1 MQKEKHCKN
10 KTVIIL
16 IAARLM
22 VTFESKTD
30 KSPVITTGEWSYPLG
45 NGAMSAVVQP
55 NSRYKN

>member
-16 IAARLM
+16 IVARLM

-30 KSPVITTGEWSYPLG
+30 KSPVI
-45 NGAMSAVVQP
+45 N
-55 NSRYKN
+55 NR

>member
-30 KSPVITTGEWSYPLG
+30 KSPVI
-45 NGAMSAVVQP
+45 N
-55 NSRYKN
+55 NR